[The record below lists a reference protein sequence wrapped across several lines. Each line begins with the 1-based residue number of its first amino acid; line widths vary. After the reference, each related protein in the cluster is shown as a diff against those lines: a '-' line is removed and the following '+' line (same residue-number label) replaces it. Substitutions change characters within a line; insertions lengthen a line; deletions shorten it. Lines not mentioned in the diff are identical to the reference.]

1 MLRLSKDLGR
11 TDAVLS
17 ARTSAAEGTL
27 LEGFFFS
34 FFANSS
40 TSSKEGCQSCGFIQ
54 ELAARVCDFLSLPA
68 HPPLALD
75 PSFLGP
81 RFLESLNSGG
91 VRGQDPRKRE
101 LPLQMAQINAI
112 GT

>member
-1 MLRLSKDLGR
+1 MQSLALEL
-11 TDAVLS
+11 VLQK
-17 ARTSAAEGTL
+17 EL
-27 LEGFFFS
+27 FLEGVLFFPFL
-34 FFANSS
+34 ANSS
-40 TSSKEGCQSCGFIQ
+40 TSSKEGRQSCGFTQ

-68 HPPLALD
+68 HPPTCSGSL
-75 PSFLGP
+75 FLGP

-91 VRGQDPRKRE
+91 VRGQNPRKRE